1 MPPVVRE
8 EEKDMEMK
16 QLQYFVVSAEAGS
29 LSKAAELLYTTQ
41 PHVSMT
47 IQKLESSLGVPL
59 LKRSKKGVVMTKE
72 GELVYEQVR
81 EILKSLQT
89 IQDVKNLEK
98 KEPLL
103 VAAMPS
109 SCFAGIFA
117 SFYAK
122 AEGMQAGYW
131 EGALDK
137 VIHRTAHRQAQVGLV
152 FISSHQKKAS
162 ERL

>member
-72 GELVYEQVR
+72 RSEEHTSELQ
-81 EILKSLQT
+81 SL
-89 IQDVKNLEK
+89 
-98 KEPLL
+98 
-103 VAAMPS
+103 
-109 SCFAGIFA
+109 
-117 SFYAK
+117 
-122 AEGMQAGYW
+122 
-131 EGALDK
+131 
-137 VIHRTAHRQAQVGLV
+137 
-152 FISSHQKKAS
+152 
-162 ERL
+162 

>member
-1 MPPVVRE
+1 M
-8 EEKDMEMK
+8 
-16 QLQYFVVSAEAGS
+16 
-29 LSKAAELLYTTQ
+29 SKAAELLYTTQ

-109 SCFAGIFA
+109 SCFRRNLCFLLCKSGRNAGRVLGR
-117 SFYAK
+117 SF
-122 AEGMQAGYW
+122 G
-131 EGALDK
+131 
-137 VIHRTAHRQAQVGLV
+137 
-152 FISSHQKKAS
+152 
-162 ERL
+162 